1 MKVKLWGTRGSLPSS
16 RPDTQIFGGHTSC
29 VTITTD
35 DALLV
40 LDAGSGVQRLGITAE
55 TAGYRRI
62 DILLT
67 HLHMDHIQGLGFFQ
81 PLFQPSAEIHIWGPA
96 DHHSSLYERLNRYLS
111 PPLFPVPI
119 RDLPSSPIFHEVP
132 AEPIQ
137 IGSLQVESAYVCHP
151 GPTVGYR
158 ISGKAVVTYLP
169 DHEPALG
176 NADFRSEA
184 AWTSGFGLAHGA
196 DLLIHDAQYSA
207 EEYQY
212 RMGWGHSTYDHALR
226 FADLARVKQLLLFHH
241 DPTHS
246 DETLYQLYQEN
257 VNGKTYPFKVSI
269 AREGAAFEF

>member
-29 VTITTD
+29 VTVSTPET
-35 DALLV
+35 LLV
-40 LDAGSGVQRLGITAE
+40 LDAGSGIQRLGITGE
-55 TAGYRRI
+55 IAGHRRI

-81 PLFQPSAEIHIWGPA
+81 PLFEPGAEINIWGPA
-96 DHHSSLYERLNRYLS
+96 DHDASLYERLSRYLS

-119 RDLPSSPIFHEVP
+119 RDLPSRLTFHEVP
-132 AEPIQ
+132 AGGFQ
-137 IGSLQVESAYVCHP
+137 VGSLAIEASYVCHP

-158 ISGKAVVTYLP
+158 ISGSAVVTYLP

-176 NADFRSEA
+176 NAGFESA
-184 AWTSGFGLAHGA
+184 AEWTSGYRLAREA

-212 RMGWGHSTYDHALR
+212 RLGWGHSTYAHALR
-226 FADLARVKQLLLFHH
+226 FAELTRVRQLLLFHH

-246 DETLYQLYQEN
+246 DEALYQMFREN
-257 VNGKTYPFKVSI
+257 VSKREYPFKVSI